1 MVDKTAFF
9 SNSLFDASRPVVWLP
24 LYRPLNEVDFHASG
38 QSRKS
43 YPSDMLRLLAFCEG
57 LGITSMSSFW
67 PINNRP
73 CPGFPG
79 RATPERR

>member
-1 MVDKTAFF
+1 MC
-9 SNSLFDASRPVVWLP
+9 SMLLGLEYG
-24 LYRPLNEVDFHASG
+24 LYRPLNEVNFHASE

-43 YPSDMLRLLAFCEG
+43 YPSDMLRLAFCEG
-57 LGITSMSSFW
+57 LGIVSMSSFW